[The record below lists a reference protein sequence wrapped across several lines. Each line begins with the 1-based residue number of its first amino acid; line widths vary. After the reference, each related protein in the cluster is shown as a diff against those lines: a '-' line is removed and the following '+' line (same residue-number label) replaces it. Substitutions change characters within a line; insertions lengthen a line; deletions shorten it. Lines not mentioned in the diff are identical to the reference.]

1 MDDYKHINE
10 DDFLIR
16 VRPFRDSMGKWTG
29 DIDLSIVT
37 LPDNDLDDEDYSQL
51 VHMCTMVASTI
62 PLMETDEALRNMIH
76 EYVEQTLDMD
86 YEDVVEEDENKE
98 LVLETEGN
106 VLTIDFSSRT
116 KGNA

>member
-51 VHMCTMVASTI
+51 VHMCTMVASTV
-62 PLMETDEALRNMIH
+62 PLMEHDEALRNMIH
-76 EYVEQTLDMD
+76 EYVEERFDTE
-86 YEDVVEEDENKE
+86 YEPMLEDDKKEVVVE
-98 LVLETEGN
+98 TSGN
-106 VLTIDFSSRT
+106 VLTIDFGSKT
-116 KGNA
+116 KGSA